1 MRVPP
6 PPGPERAS
14 RWPIEECWHKL
25 VIHVVPP
32 LLQTLLTSLLALTS
46 TLTLTQAARLDNKYL
61 PPPANAAS
69 AGGGAGA
76 GLQGPGGGGY
86 GGGGGGAG
94 RPGGGGGNNGLGGI
108 NNGLGGFSGG
118 GGPSRPIGGGAPAPR
133 PPAGPASPSGPPI
146 PILSFVNEN
155 DGDGNYRFS
164 YETGNGIKAQEEG
177 TLKNE
182 IPSVMG
188 SYSYT
193 NPEGE
198 VVEISYT
205 ADENGFVPSGA
216 ALPTPPPIPDA
227 IAKALAAQGI
237 SPLPGGGY
245 SGGAGAG
252 AGGGAGELA
261 TLVAWL
267 EVDH

>member
-1 MRVPP
+1 MQ
-6 PPGPERAS
+6 A
-14 RWPIEECWHKL
+14 
-25 VIHVVPP
+25 
-32 LLQTLLTSLLALTS
+32 LLATL
-46 TLTLTQAARLDNKYL
+46 LTLTQAARLDNKYL

-69 AGGGAGA
+69 AGGGVGG
-76 GLQGPGGGGY
+76 GLQGPGGGG
-86 GGGGGGAG
+86 GF
-94 RPGGGGGNNGLGGI
+94 GGGNNGLGGI

-118 GGPSRPIGGGAPAPR
+118 GGQSRPSAPSAQRPPSAPSAPAP
-133 PPAGPASPSGPPI
+133 PPGPQI

-177 TLKNE
+177 TVKNKGSANE

-188 SYSYT
+188 SYTYT

-198 VVEISYT
+198 LVEISYT

-227 IAKALAAQGI
+227 IAKSLAAQGI
-237 SPLPGGGY
+237 SVLPGGGY
-245 SGGAGAG
+245 SGGPGAP
-252 AGGGAGELA
+252 GGPGEFL
-261 TLVAWL
+261 TY
-267 EVDH
+267 

>member
-1 MRVPP
+1 M
-6 PPGPERAS
+6 
-14 RWPIEECWHKL
+14 
-25 VIHVVPP
+25 
-32 LLQTLLTSLLALTS
+32 LLQTLLTLA
-46 TLTLTQAARLDNKYL
+46 LTLTQAARLDNKYL

-69 AGGGAGA
+69 AGGGVGG
-76 GLQGPGGGGY
+76 GLQGPGGGFGGA

-94 RPGGGGGNNGLGGI
+94 HGGGGGNNGLGGI
-108 NNGLGGFSGG
+108 NNGLGGF
-118 GGPSRPIGGGAPAPR
+118 GPSRPIGGGGAPAPR
-133 PPAGPASPSGPPI
+133 PPAGAASPSGPPI

-177 TLKNE
+177 TLKGE

-188 SYSYT
+188 TYSYT

-216 ALPTPPPIPDA
+216 ALPTPPPIPEA

-245 SGGAGAG
+245 SGGAGG
-252 AGGGAGELA
+252 AGGELEMRK
-261 TLVAWL
+261 L
-267 EVDH
+267 

>member
-1 MRVPP
+1 MSV
-6 PPGPERAS
+6 GWLCLIFHLS
-14 RWPIEECWHKL
+14 S
-25 VIHVVPP
+25 
-32 LLQTLLTSLLALTS
+32 LLQALLTTLLA
-46 TLTLTQAARLDNKYL
+46 LTQAARLDNKYL

-69 AGGGAGA
+69 AGGGVGA
-76 GLQGPGGGGY
+76 GLQGPGGGG
-86 GGGGGGAG
+86 GGGGGGG
-94 RPGGGGGNNGLGGI
+94 FGGSNNGLGGI

-118 GGPSRPIGGGAPAPR
+118 GGPSRPIGGAPAPR
-133 PPAGPASPSGPPI
+133 PAAPAPPAGGPPI

-177 TLKNE
+177 TVKNKGSANE

-188 SYSYT
+188 SYTYT

-198 VVEISYT
+198 LVEISYT

-216 ALPTPPPIPDA
+216 ALPTPPPIPEA

-245 SGGAGAG
+245 SGGAG
-252 AGGGAGELA
+252 EL
-261 TLVAWL
+261 TS
-267 EVDH
+267 